1 MIASRAGPL
10 SKTASP
16 GAAFAHLNAES
27 ARNIAPIHAVGPTP
41 ECRRLGALDILCCE
55 VARDRDHEKWS
66 MLLTPDEILMYGL
79 KRLALVLLIT
89 ILTALVII
97 VEWPEIARPI
107 LPASVAALLPP
118 ALPLE
123 KPIRDVHWF
132 DQNWTKADSAWF
144 HHASQGTESLPVAY
158 DWFLALEQPRLSLF
172 SAPGLLSDSAYL
184 ARFGFI
190 PDAKGRTR
198 GSAAMAPSTGLGWQ
212 EAEND
217 AGLPIGFARTKFPG
231 EQDRIGLTCSACHT
245 GHIEYQGQSI
255 RFDGGPA
262 MLNFNSLEQAIVLSI
277 FYTINVPG
285 RFDRFADRV
294 GGARLSGDERKAL
307 RDRLERIFAEL
318 IASYR
323 VTSAIAAAAGV
334 TNTPEGFSRLDALN
348 RIGNRL
354 FFNGLGGGP
363 ELAGN
368 YHVTDAPVRFPAL
381 WTTPWFKWAEYDA
394 SIEQPLVRNVGEAL
408 GVGARV
414 DLDGDKMFSSS
425 VALDNLIWAEDL
437 LRGSD
442 PFATSAPAF
451 SGLTA
456 PKWPGPLFSGDPAWS
471 IDPAKVTAG
480 RVLYAQMC
488 AGCHLGPINDKE
500 FDRLYP
506 DKAFWTSSAWEHG
519 PKSPTL
525 LLDAV
530 TANRVGTDP
539 SQAEVLMRRTV
550 ALPSR
555 LGMMPNR
562 ELGEVWGCVAPI
574 PDSQGPGQPFA
585 LALMKTVDRIAK
597 RWFEDHHTSAQDRM
611 NAYGPRKNCPN
622 PLPVTTYRAR
632 PLDGVWAIAPY
643 LHNGSVPSLDLLLRP
658 AVQRPQ
664 KFCLGAKDYD
674 PRLVGYDTSKP
685 CAQGESLFAASD
697 AAGRPIMGNSTA
709 GHSFEDGGAQGVVG
723 RALSDDER
731 LALIEYLKT
740 L

>member
-1 MIASRAGPL
+1 MHR
-10 SKTASP
+10 
-16 GAAFAHLNAES
+16 
-27 ARNIAPIHAVGPTP
+27 
-41 ECRRLGALDILCCE
+41 
-55 VARDRDHEKWS
+55 
-66 MLLTPDEILMYGL
+66 L
-79 KRLALVLLIT
+79 KRLALALLIFT
-89 ILTALVII
+89 LAGVVTI
-97 VEWPEIARPI
+97 VEWPEYARPI
-107 LPASVAALLPP
+107 LPASAAALLPP

-123 KPIRDVHWF
+123 KPIRDVHWL

-144 HHASQGTESLPVAY
+144 HHFSQGTESLPVAY
-158 DWFLALEQPRLSLF
+158 DWFLALEQPRLTLF
-172 SAPGLLSDSAYL
+172 SAPGLFSDSAYL

-198 GSAAMAPSTGLGWQ
+198 GSTAMVPSTGLGWQ
-212 EAEND
+212 ESEND

-231 EQDRIGLTCSACHT
+231 EPDRIGLNCSACHT
-245 GHIEYQGQSI
+245 GHIEYQGKSI

-262 MLNFNSLEQAIVLSI
+262 MLNFNYLEQAIVLSI

-285 RFDRFADRV
+285 RFDRFADRLGV
-294 GGARLSGDERKAL
+294 SGDERKAV
-307 RDRLERIFAEL
+307 RDRLKQIFADV

-323 VTSAIAAAAGV
+323 VTSAITAAAGV

-348 RIGNRL
+348 RIGNRI
-354 FFNGLGGGP
+354 FFYGLGGGP
-363 ELAGN
+363 EQAAN

-414 DLDGDKMFSSS
+414 ELDGDKIFSSS

-437 LRGSD
+437 LRGPD
-442 PFATSAPAF
+442 PFATSPPAF

-456 PKWPGPLFSGDPAWS
+456 PKWPGALFSGDPAWS
-471 IDPAKVTAG
+471 IDPEKVKTG
-480 RVLYAQMC
+480 RALYAQMC
-488 AGCHLGPINDKE
+488 ASCHLGPVNDKE

-506 DKAFWTSSAWEHG
+506 GKAFWTSPAWEHG
-519 PKSPTL
+519 PKAPTL
-525 LLDAV
+525 LIDAV
-530 TANRVGTDP
+530 TLSRLGTDS
-539 SQAEVLMRRTV
+539 SQAEVLMKRTV
-550 ALPSR
+550 MPPSR

-562 ELGEVWGCVAPI
+562 ELSEVWKCDPPI
-574 PDSQGPGQPFA
+574 PDTPGPGQPFA
-585 LALMKTVDRIAK
+585 LALMKTVERIAK
-597 RWFEDHHTSAQDRM
+597 RWFEDHQTSTQDRVS
-611 NAYGPRKNCPN
+611 AYGPRKNCPN
-622 PLPVTTYRAR
+622 PLSVTTYRAR

-658 AVQRPQ
+658 AAQRPQ

-674 PRLVGYDTSKP
+674 PRLVGYDASKP

-697 AAGRPIMGNSTA
+697 AAGRPVMGNSTA
-709 GHSFEDGGAQGVVG
+709 GHSFEGGEADGVVG
-723 RALSDDER
+723 RALSDNER